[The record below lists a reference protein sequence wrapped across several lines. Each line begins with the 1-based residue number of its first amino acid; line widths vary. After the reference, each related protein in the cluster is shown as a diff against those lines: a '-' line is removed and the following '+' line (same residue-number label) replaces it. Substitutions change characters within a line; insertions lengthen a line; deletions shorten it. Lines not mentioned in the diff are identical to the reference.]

1 MAMEIVTA
9 ILSPIA
15 EHLILPVARQI
26 GYLFYYR
33 RNIRSLENASELE
46 GIRSGV
52 QLRKD
57 AEWRNSRVVSLNVE
71 AWLTS
76 VGETTAEVAVL
87 LGRRIERLCSFL
99 LSSGEEFDSRKHKE
113 EEVMAALRDEEII
126 IVGICGMG
134 GVGKTTLAEKVR
146 ARAKQERLFDD
157 VVMITVSQQ
166 QDLKRIQGEIAEEVG
181 LTSLQGDNLLSRGD
195 LLRERLMKKGS
206 RVLIIL
212 VDVWEDLDDPEKLG
226 IPTVSNHDYQ
236 CKVAL
241 TTRLQGVCVATKAQK
256 TADVG
261 ILSHEEAW
269 VLFRQKVGSSVDDPS
284 LPKVAKDVAKE
295 YKGLPV
301 AIVTVAGALKGK
313 NNPIWED
320 ALAGLQKAA
329 PKNIPSA
336 YKGVPTFDDK
346 L

>member
-1 MAMEIVTA
+1 MND
-9 ILSPIA
+9 LQNKG
-15 EHLILPVARQI
+15 R
-26 GYLFYYR
+26 GYVPFSYP
-33 RNIRSLENASELE
+33 APP
-46 GIRSGV
+46 
-52 QLRKD
+52 
-57 AEWRNSRVVSLNVE
+57 
-71 AWLTS
+71 
-76 VGETTAEVAVL
+76 AVKV
-87 LGRRIERLCSFL
+87 IH
-99 LSSGEEFDSRKHKE
+99 SGEEFDSRKHKE
-113 EEVMAALRDEEII
+113 EEVMVALRDEEII
-126 IVGICGMG
+126 IVGICDMG

-146 ARAKQERLFDD
+146 AMAKQEGLFDD

-195 LLRERLMKKGS
+195 LLRARLMKKGS
-206 RVLIIL
+206 RILIIL

-236 CKVAL
+236 CKVTL
-241 TTRLQGVCVATKAQK
+241 TTHLQGVCVATKAQK
-256 TADVG
+256 TVDVG

-269 VLFRQKVGSSVDDPS
+269 VLFRQKAGYSVDDPS

-320 ALAGLQKAA
+320 ALAELQKAA

>member
-15 EHLILPVARQI
+15 EHLILPVAQHI
-26 GYLFYYR
+26 GHLFYYR
-33 RNIRSLENASELE
+33 RNIRSPENASEELE

-87 LGRRIERLCSFL
+87 LGRRVEVERGCIYEVMFL
-99 LSSGEEFDSRKHKE
+99 SPIQHHLQLKLHSGEEFDSRKQKE

-126 IVGICGMG
+126 IVGICSMG

-146 ARAKQERLFDD
+146 ARAKQEGLFDD

-166 QDLKRIQGEIAEEVG
+166 QDLKRIQGEIVEEVG

-195 LLRERLMKKGS
+195 LLRARLMQKDS
-206 RVLIIL
+206 RILIIL
-212 VDVWEDLDDPEKLG
+212 DDVWEALDDPEKFG
-226 IPTVSNHDYQ
+226 IRTGSNHDYQ

-241 TTRLQGVCVATKAQK
+241 TMRLRGVCVAMKVQK
-256 TADVG
+256 TVDIG

-269 VLFRQKVGSSVDDPS
+269 VLFRQKAGYSVDDPF
-284 LPKVAKDVAKE
+284 LPEVAKDVAKE
-295 YKGLPV
+295 CKGLPL
-301 AIVTVAGALKGK
+301 AIVTKG
-313 NNPIWED
+313 
-320 ALAGLQKAA
+320 
-329 PKNIPSA
+329 
-336 YKGVPTFDDK
+336 
-346 L
+346 